1 MEIVLATTGLAGI
14 GGSETYLLTVA
25 EQLQRLGHA
34 VTVHATT
41 GGAMSEFMAGRGIPV
56 AIGERAL
63 PDACEAILVQDA
75 AMAYALADRWPE
87 TPQVFRCPSALHDF
101 QFPPQLPGVVAAVVV
116 CSDRM
121 LRHVEAL
128 AGEREIV
135 RLRHPVDTRR
145 LSPRGEIRE
154 RPRRAILLGNYV
166 SGRRRELIV
175 EAWGSAGVEC
185 ETVGI
190 HGEATPEPASAI
202 AAADIVVGKARA
214 ILDAMACGRAAYV
227 LDVVGGD
234 GWVTEARYPAM
245 EADNF
250 AGQATDWSLGRER
263 LLADLADYRPDMG
276 QANRDLVL
284 AHHDARSHAYALVEL
299 FRRLG
304 RRPEPAAGPLR
315 ELARLVRLQ
324 WATEQ
329 DAMSL
334 RQALAEERKRAV
346 IAETYAASLAEE
358 RHRLEAEIALLRDEE
373 PAAPAR
379 RRRSR

>member
-1 MEIVLATTGLAGI
+1 MEIVLATNGLAGI

-34 VTVHATT
+34 VTVHAAT
-41 GGAMSEFMAGRGIPV
+41 GGAMSDFMAGRGLPV
-56 AIGERAL
+56 TLGERGL

-75 AMAYALADRWPE
+75 AMAYALAERWPE
-87 TPQVFRCPSALHDF
+87 TPQVFRCPSALHHF
-101 QFPPQLPGVVAAVVV
+101 QFPPQLPGIVAAVVV

-121 LRHVEAL
+121 ARHVEAL

-135 RLRHPVDTRR
+135 RLRHPVDTQR

-154 RPRRAILLGNYV
+154 RPRRAVLLGNYV
-166 SGRRRELIV
+166 SGRRREMIV
-175 EAWGSAGVEC
+175 EAWGGAGVEC
-185 ETVGI
+185 ETVGV
-190 HGEATPEPASAI
+190 HGAATPEPASAI

-214 ILDAMACGRAAYV
+214 IIDAMACGRAAYV
-227 LDVVGGD
+227 LDVAGGD
-234 GWVTEARYPAM
+234 GWVTEERYPAM

-250 AGQATDWSLGRER
+250 AGQATDWSLDHQR
-263 LLADLADYRPDMG
+263 LVTDLADYEPGMG

-284 AHHDARSHAYALVEL
+284 AHHDVRSHAYALVEL
-299 FRRLG
+299 FRRLSP
-304 RRPEPAAGPLR
+304 RPQPATGPLR

-334 RQALAEERKRAV
+334 RQALLEERERAV
-346 IAETYAASLAEE
+346 VAETYAASLDEE
-358 RHRLEAEIALLRDEE
+358 RHRLEAEIARLREQE
-373 PAAPAR
+373 PAR
-379 RRRSR
+379 RRRAR